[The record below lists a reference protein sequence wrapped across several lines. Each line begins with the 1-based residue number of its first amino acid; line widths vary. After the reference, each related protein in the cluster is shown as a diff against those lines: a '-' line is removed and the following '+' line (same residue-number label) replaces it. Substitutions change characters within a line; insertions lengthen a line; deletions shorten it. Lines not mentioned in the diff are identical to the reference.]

1 MPSTGLDPHRIRQDF
16 PIFQNNK
23 NLIYLDS
30 TATSQKPAQVI
41 EAVAEF
47 YKKINANVHRGVY
60 EISVEAT
67 EAYEN
72 ARKKVAEFIGARSSR
87 EIVFVRNTTEAL
99 NLAAYSLGLHRVKPG
114 GKIVLTTMEHHSN
127 IVPWQLIA
135 KINRLKIEYIPFDDQ
150 GYLDLSEADRK
161 LKDADIFSFTHA
173 SNVLGTINDAKMLCR
188 IAHEH
193 GALAIVDAAQSVPH
207 MPVNVQEMGCDLL
220 AFSGHKML
228 GPTGIGVLFGR
239 RELLEEMEPFQGGG
253 EMIKEVYLDHSLWND
268 VPWKFEAG
276 TPNIAGAIG
285 LGAAVDYLRRIGM
298 ENVREHEHRLT
309 AKALEIM
316 SEIRHAKVYG
326 PENPLHRCGLVSFNL
341 ADIHPHDLA
350 TYLDKHGIC
359 VRAGHHCAMPIHTHL
374 GISATT
380 RASFYIYNTE
390 EELEIFREAL
400 LQALKVFHVQ

>member
-1 MPSTGLDPHRIRQDF
+1 MASTGLDPYSIRKDF
-16 PIFQNNK
+16 PIFQTNK

-30 TATSQKPAQVI
+30 TATSQKPVQVI

-47 YKKINANVHRGVY
+47 YRKMNANVHRGVY
-60 EISVEAT
+60 GISVEAT

-99 NLAAYSLGLHRVKPG
+99 NLAAYSLGLNRVKPG

-127 IVPWQLIA
+127 IVPWQLVA
-135 KINRLKIEYIPFDDQ
+135 KINRLKIDYIPFDDQ
-150 GYLDLSEADRK
+150 GYLDLSEADKK
-161 LKDADIFSFTHA
+161 LRGADIFSFTQA
-173 SNVLGTINDAKMLCR
+173 SNVLGTINDAKTLCR
-188 IAHEH
+188 MAHEH
-193 GALAIVDAAQSVPH
+193 GALAVVDAAQSVPH
-207 MPVNVQEMGCDLL
+207 MPVNVTDMECDLL

-228 GPTGIGVLFGR
+228 GPTGIGVLYGR

-253 EMIKEVYLDHSLWND
+253 EMIREVHLDHSLWND

-276 TPNIAGAIG
+276 TPNIAGAVG
-285 LGAAVDYLRRIGM
+285 LGAAIDYLKRIGM
-298 ENVREHEHRLT
+298 ENVQEHEHRLT
-309 AKALEIM
+309 AKALEIL
-316 SEIRHAKVYG
+316 SEIRYAKVYG
-326 PENPLHRCGLVSFNL
+326 PENPRHRCGLVSFTL

-359 VRAGHHCAMPIHTHL
+359 VRAGHHCAMPIHTIL
-374 GISATT
+374 GIPATT

-390 EELEIFREAL
+390 EELEVLRDAL
-400 LQALKVFHVQ
+400 LQALKTFRVQ

>member
-1 MPSTGLDPHRIRQDF
+1 MASTGLDPYSIRKDF
-16 PIFQNNK
+16 PIFQTNK

-30 TATSQKPAQVI
+30 TATSQKPVQVI

-47 YKKINANVHRGVY
+47 YRKMNANVHRGVY
-60 EISVEAT
+60 GISVEAT

-99 NLAAYSLGLHRVKPG
+99 NLAAYSLGLNRVKPG

-127 IVPWQLIA
+127 IVPWQLVA
-135 KINRLKIEYIPFDDQ
+135 KINRLKIDYIPFDDQ
-150 GYLDLSEADRK
+150 GYLDLSEADKK
-161 LKDADIFSFTHA
+161 LTGADIFSFTQA
-173 SNVLGTINDAKMLCR
+173 SNVLGTINDAKTLCR
-188 IAHEH
+188 MAHEH
-193 GALAIVDAAQSVPH
+193 GALAVVDAAQSVPH
-207 MPVNVQEMGCDLL
+207 MPVNVTDMECDLL

-228 GPTGIGVLFGR
+228 GPTGIGVLYGR

-253 EMIKEVYLDHSLWND
+253 EMIREVHLDHSLWND

-276 TPNIAGAIG
+276 TPNIAGAVG
-285 LGAAVDYLRRIGM
+285 LGAAIDYLKRIGM
-298 ENVREHEHRLT
+298 ENVQEHEHRLT
-309 AKALEIM
+309 AKALEIL
-316 SEIRHAKVYG
+316 SEIRYAKVYG
-326 PENPLHRCGLVSFNL
+326 PENPRHRCGLVSFTL

-359 VRAGHHCAMPIHTHL
+359 VRAGHHCAMPIHTIL
-374 GISATT
+374 GIPATT

-390 EELEIFREAL
+390 EELEVFRDAL
-400 LQALKVFHVQ
+400 LQALKTFRVQ